1 MLIGRLKGR
10 KYCESAAVTM
20 DCRAFV
26 ALYSSLHHCCQQA
39 AALSGPFVGNFDACF
54 K

>member
-1 MLIGRLKGR
+1 MLIGRLKDR

-26 ALYSSLHHCCQQA
+26 ALYSSLHHCCQRA
-39 AALSGPFVGNFDACF
+39 AEGGGPYKGV
-54 K
+54 